1 MFSFLSLRKKNAA
14 AEASTHAT
22 VTQRMSLE
30 ERKAFRRE
38 MLYQSLRETFLSMDI
53 IGSMYKFKVMPVDE
67 RHHRF
72 VAMFDVAKSFVAGKD
87 ARTKSFAQMEQLMR
101 TNAFKRY
108 GVVLVGTYWRVSDWE
123 HQFEQGTRDSDETA
137 TNQAIRSETPR
148 QIDTRAQEQA
158 PTSAARALARHGF
171 DAVSEDEAKAFM
183 EAIEK
188 GLAPP
193 VVRIGDQEYQSDLAP
208 LDGGIMIGGTQYGR
222 L

>member
-1 MFSFLSLRKKNAA
+1 
-14 AEASTHAT
+14 
-22 VTQRMSLE
+22 MSLE